1 LPSFDGALFF
11 FQLGPYPSGSERRDV
26 FGTRGARVGSA
37 RPRRRGSR
45 ATKNG
50 APTEDFGTP
59 PSGTIS
65 NLFNDHHV
73 YSRPDHLKAGRVL
86 TAIVRNN
93 TILVPL
99 RSKTPTFLGNLTGR
113 QIALAYREF
122 KDEFGGASPHA
133 KPGHFICIA
142 AGVERDRN

>member
-1 LPSFDGALFF
+1 MVLYFFSNSGLIPAGANDVTSSVRAVLASGALG
-11 FQLGPYPSGSERRDV
+11 Q
-26 FGTRGARVGSA
+26 GAA
-37 RPRRRGSR
+37 AHAQP
-45 ATKNG
+45 KNG

-99 RSKTPTFLGNLTGR
+99 RSKTPAFLGNLTGR

-142 AGVERDRN
+142 AGVE